1 MGLYT
6 LTATPYFGNITE
18 SDMTAQSLYTIA
30 QEYRQACD
38 VLADMDLDEQTLSD
52 TLESLSGDLE
62 AKALN
67 VAAFLRGLEATAA
80 SIKEAEATMK
90 KRREAME
97 RRADSLREYLLST
110 MLHTGIRKISGPYL
124 ELAVRLKPASVE
136 IEDAAQIPADLLR
149 VPEPP
154 APSPDKKA
162 IAAAIKAGREVPGA
176 RLAVGER
183 LHIG

>member
-1 MGLYT
+1 MN
-6 LTATPYFGNITE
+6 TP
-18 SDMTAQSLYTIA
+18 SLYTIA
-30 QEYRQACD
+30 HEYRQACD

-80 SIKEAEATMK
+80 SIKEAEASMK
-90 KRREAME
+90 KRRESME
-97 RRADSLREYLLST
+97 RRADSLREYLLGA
-110 MLHTGIRKISGPYL
+110 MQHTGIRKISSPHFD
-124 ELAVRLKPASVE
+124 LAIRAKPASVE

-149 VPEPP
+149 VPEPKP
-154 APSPDKKA
+154 AEPDKKA
-162 IAAAIKAGREVPGA
+162 VAAAIKAGRDVPGA
-176 RLAVGER
+176 RLVGGER

>member
-1 MGLYT
+1 MN
-6 LTATPYFGNITE
+6 TP
-18 SDMTAQSLYTIA
+18 SLYTIA
-30 QEYRQACD
+30 HEYRQACD

-97 RRADSLREYLLST
+97 RRADSLRAYLLST

-149 VPEPP
+149 IPEPKP
-154 APSPDKKA
+154 AEPDKKA
-162 IAAAIKAGREVPGA
+162 IAAAIKAGRDVPGA